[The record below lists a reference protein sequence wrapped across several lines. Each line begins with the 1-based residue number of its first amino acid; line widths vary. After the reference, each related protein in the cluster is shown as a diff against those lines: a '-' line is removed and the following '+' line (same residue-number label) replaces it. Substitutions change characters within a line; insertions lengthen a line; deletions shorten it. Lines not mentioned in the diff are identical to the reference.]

1 MQSPLWYNLDMSGK
15 QTYFGKVKKIDSRA
29 QRKTLGEL
37 YSEAE
42 EIEKVE
48 KSAEE
53 PKEKPKKEPKSEKI
67 KPEKAPKK
75 PKRERHVVRT
85 VLIILLILAIAGVAA
100 LVIFSMGRRDTV
112 LGDADSTTTEA
123 DEIFYSRLTGVEVAD
138 KETANR
144 PATCIMIENSPDA
157 RPQSGLGEAGVIYE
171 AIAEGGI
178 TRFMAIFQEAQPQ
191 FIGPVRSVRMAYAEL
206 AKPYH
211 CSIAHVGGS
220 DNALQLI
227 RNNSA
232 FRDIDQF
239 FNGNFYWRESTR
251 YAPHN
256 VYTSFEKLDALN
268 TNKGYTSSEFTG
280 FTRVKPDTNLETPE
294 KPAKSIKIAMS
305 SDLFSPVYTYNE
317 ETHKYARAHAN
328 GGAHYSVTR
337 DGQLSQNSPDVVIAM
352 KVNSYNRPGTPYA
365 DYTTTGSGDAYIF
378 QAGGVIEGHWNRENV
393 DAELRFIDN
402 NGEDIPLARG
412 QVWISL
418 YPSNS
423 RVTWE

>member
-1 MQSPLWYNLDMSGK
+1 MSGK

-29 QRKTLGEL
+29 QRKTLSEL
-37 YSEAE
+37 YNEAE
-42 EIEKVE
+42 SIEKPE
-48 KSAEE
+48 KPAEE
-53 PKEKPKKEPKSEKI
+53 PKEKPVEKPKKELKTEKI

-85 VLIILLILAIAGVAA
+85 ILIILLILAVAGVAA
-100 LVIFSMGRRDTV
+100 LVFFGMGRRETV
-112 LGDADSTTTEA
+112 LGDTDSTTTEA
-123 DEIFYSRLTGVEVAD
+123 DELYYSRLTGVEVAD

-157 RPQSGLGEAGVIYE
+157 RPQSGLGEAGIIYE

-239 FNGNFYWRESTR
+239 FNDASYWRERTR

-256 VYTSFEKLDALN
+256 VYTSFEKLDELN
-268 TNKGYTSSEFTG
+268 KRKGYTSSEFTG
-280 FTRVKPDTNLETPE
+280 FTRIKPDTNPETPE
-294 KPAKSIKIAMS
+294 KAAKSIKISMS

-317 ETHKYARAHAN
+317 ETRKYARSHAY

-337 DGQLSQNSPDVVIAM
+337 DGQLSQNSSDVVIAM
-352 KVNSYNRPGTPYA
+352 KVNSYNRSGTPYA

-378 QAGGVIEGHWNRENV
+378 QAGGVIEGQWKRENA
-393 DAELRFIDN
+393 DAELRFVDKD
-402 NGEDIPLARG
+402 GEDIPLVRG

-423 RVTWE
+423 KVSWE

>member
-1 MQSPLWYNLDMSGK
+1 MSGK

-42 EIEKVE
+42 D
-48 KSAEE
+48 
-53 PKEKPKKEPKSEKI
+53 PEKPAEKPEKTGQKPDKKQA
-67 KPEKAPKK
+67 EKAPKK
-75 PKRERHVVRT
+75 PKRERHVGRT
-85 VLIILLILAIAGVAA
+85 IVIILLILAIAGVAA
-100 LVIFSMGRRDTV
+100 LIVFGMGRRDTV
-112 LGDADSTTTEA
+112 LGDADSTTAKA

-268 TNKGYTSSEFTG
+268 ANKGYTSSDFTG
-280 FTRVKPDTNLETPE
+280 FTRVKPDTAPETPE

-328 GGAHYSVTR
+328 GGAHYSATR

-365 DYTTTGSGDAYIF
+365 DYTTIGSGDAYIF
-378 QAGGVIEGHWNRENV
+378 QAGGVIEGHWNRENA

-423 RVTWE
+423 RVSWE

>member
-1 MQSPLWYNLDMSGK
+1 MGK

-29 QRKTLGEL
+29 QHKTLSEL
-37 YSEAE
+37 YSEGEDPTDLAAKQ
-42 EIEKVE
+42 EI
-48 KSAEE
+48 
-53 PKEKPKKEPKSEKI
+53 PEKPAEKPIKQPKTEAKKA
-67 KPEKAPKK
+67 EKAPKK

-85 VLIILLILAIAGVAA
+85 ILVILLVLAIAGVAA
-100 LVIFSMGRRDTV
+100 LILFGMGRRDTT
-112 LGDADSTTTEA
+112 LGDIDGTATEA
-123 DEIFYSRLTGVEVAD
+123 DVIYYSRLTGKEVAD
-138 KETANR
+138 KETADR

-178 TRFMAIFQEAQPQ
+178 TRFMAIFEEAQPQ

-227 RNNSA
+227 RNNNA

-239 FNGNFYWRESTR
+239 FNDAYYWRERTR

-256 VYTSFEKLDALN
+256 VYTSFEKLDELN
-268 TNKGYTSSEFTG
+268 KKKGYTSSEFTG
-280 FTRVKPDTNLETPE
+280 FTRIKPDTNPEQPE
-294 KPAKSIKIAMS
+294 KTAKTIKIAMS
-305 SDLFSPVYTYNE
+305 SDLFSPVYAYNE
-317 ETHKYARAHAN
+317 ETHKYARSHAN

-378 QAGGVIEGHWNRENV
+378 QAGGVIEGRWNRENA
-393 DAELRFIDN
+393 DAELRFVDN
-402 NGEDIPLARG
+402 NGEDIPLVRG

>member
-1 MQSPLWYNLDMSGK
+1 MSGK

-29 QRKTLGEL
+29 QRKTLSEL
-37 YSEAE
+37 YNEAE
-42 EIEKVE
+42 DIEKPE
-48 KSAEE
+48 KPAEE
-53 PKEKPKKEPKSEKI
+53 PVIEPKEKPVEKPKKEPKPEKI

-75 PKRERHVVRT
+75 PKRERHVVRII
-85 VLIILLILAIAGVAA
+85 LIILLVLAIAGVVTLILFGA
-100 LVIFSMGRRDTV
+100 GRRDTV
-112 LGDADSTTTEA
+112 LGDAGGNAAEA
-123 DEIFYSRLTGVEVAD
+123 DTIYYSRLTGLEVEDEA
-138 KETANR
+138 TANR

-157 RPQSGLGEAGVIYE
+157 RPQSGLNEAGIIYE
-171 AIAEGGI
+171 SIAEGGI

-227 RNNSA
+227 RNNGA

-239 FNGNFYWRESTR
+239 FNDAYYWRERTR
-251 YAPHN
+251 VAPHN

-268 TNKGYTSSEFTG
+268 EKKGYTSSEFTG
-280 FTRVKPDTNLETPE
+280 FTRVKADTNPETPE
-294 KPAKSIKIAMS
+294 KTATHIKIAMS
-305 SDLFSPVYTYNE
+305 SDLFSPVYAYNE
-317 ETHKYARAHAN
+317 ETHKYARSHAN
-328 GGAHYSVTR
+328 GGAHYSTDKGNALV
-337 DGQLSQNSPDVVIAM
+337 QNAPDVVIAM
-352 KVNSYNRPGTPYA
+352 RVNSYNRPGTPYA

-378 QAGGVIEGHWNRENV
+378 QAGGVIEGQWKRENA
-393 DAELRFIDN
+393 DAELRFVDK

-423 RVTWE
+423 KVTWE

>member
-1 MQSPLWYNLDMSGK
+1 MSGK

-29 QRKTLGEL
+29 QRKTLSEL
-37 YSEAE
+37 YDEADDPTDLASKPE
-42 EIEKVE
+42 IIEKPE
-48 KSAEE
+48 KT
-53 PKEKPKKEPKSEKI
+53 EKVKQKTEQK

-75 PKRERHVVRT
+75 PKREHHIFRII
-85 VLIILLILAIAGVAA
+85 LIILLVLAIAGVTA
-100 LVIFSMGRRDTV
+100 LILFGMGRRDTA
-112 LGDADSTTTEA
+112 LGDIDSTTTEA

-157 RPQSGLGEAGVIYE
+157 RPQSGLGDAGIVYE
-171 AIAEGGI
+171 ALAEGGI

-191 FIGPVRSVRMAYAEL
+191 YIGPVRSVRMAYAEL

-220 DNALQLI
+220 DNAVKLI

-239 FNGNFYWRESTR
+239 FNGNYYWRESTR

-268 TNKGYTSSEFTG
+268 QNKGYTSSEFSG
-280 FTRVKPDTNLETPE
+280 FTRIKPDTQPE
-294 KPAKSIKIAMS
+294 QTEKTAKSIKIAMS

-317 ETHKYARAHAN
+317 ETQKYARAHAN

-337 DGQLSQNSPDVVIAM
+337 DGQLTQNAPDVVIAM

-365 DYTTTGSGDAYIF
+365 DYTTTGSGEAYIF
-378 QAGGVIEGHWNRENV
+378 QAGGVIEGHWNRENA
-393 DAELRFIDN
+393 DSELRFVDN
-402 NGEDIPLARG
+402 NGEDIPLVRG

-418 YPSNS
+418 YPSNGK
-423 RVTWE
+423 VTWE

>member
-1 MQSPLWYNLDMSGK
+1 MGK

-29 QRKTLGEL
+29 QHKTLSEL
-37 YSEAE
+37 YSEGEDPTDLAVKQ
-42 EIEKVE
+42 EI
-48 KSAEE
+48 
-53 PKEKPKKEPKSEKI
+53 PEKPAEKPIKQPKTEVKKA
-67 KPEKAPKK
+67 EKAPKK

-85 VLIILLILAIAGVAA
+85 ILVILLVLAIAGVAA
-100 LVIFSMGRRDTV
+100 LILFGMGRRDTT
-112 LGDADSTTTEA
+112 LGDIDGTATEA
-123 DEIFYSRLTGVEVAD
+123 DVIYYSRLTGKEVAD
-138 KETANR
+138 KETADR

-178 TRFMAIFQEAQPQ
+178 TRFMAIFEEAQPQ

-227 RNNSA
+227 RNNNA

-239 FNGNFYWRESTR
+239 FNDAYYWRERTR

-268 TNKGYTSSEFTG
+268 QKKGYTSSEFTG
-280 FTRVKPDTNLETPE
+280 FTRVKPDTQPEQPE
-294 KPAKSIKIAMS
+294 KAAKSIKISMS
-305 SDLFSPVYTYNE
+305 SDLFSPVYAYNE
-317 ETHKYARAHAN
+317 ETQKYARSHAN

-337 DGQLSQNSPDVVIAM
+337 DGKLTQNSPDVVIAM

-378 QAGGVIEGHWNRENV
+378 QAGGVIEGRWNRENA
-393 DAELRFIDN
+393 DSELRFVDN
-402 NGEDIPLARG
+402 NDKDIPLVRG

-418 YPSNS
+418 YPSSS

>member
-1 MQSPLWYNLDMSGK
+1 MSGK

-29 QRKTLGEL
+29 QRKTLSEL
-37 YSEAE
+37 YNEAE
-42 EIEKVE
+42 DPTDLAAKQELPEKTAEKPIKKPKTEAKSIEKT
-48 KSAEE
+48 
-53 PKEKPKKEPKSEKI
+53 PEKPKRK
-67 KPEKAPKK
+67 
-75 PKRERHVVRT
+75 HNVVRII
-85 VLIILLILAIAGVAA
+85 LIILLVLAIAGVTA
-100 LVIFSMGRRDTV
+100 LILFGMGRRDTI
-112 LGDADSTTTEA
+112 LGDADSATTEA
-123 DEIFYSRLTGVEVAD
+123 DEIYYSRLTGKEVD
-138 KETANR
+138 NKETANR

-178 TRFMAIFQEAQPQ
+178 TRFMAVFQEAQPQ
-191 FIGPVRSVRMAYAEL
+191 FVGPVRSVRMAYAEL

-220 DNALQLI
+220 DNALKLI

-239 FNGNFYWRESTR
+239 FNDPYYWRERTR

-256 VYTSFEKLDALN
+256 VYTSFEKLDELN
-268 TNKGYTSSEFTG
+268 QKKGYTSSDFTG
-280 FTRVKPDTNLETPE
+280 FTRIKPDTQPEQPE
-294 KPAKSIKIAMS
+294 KTAKSIKIAMS
-305 SDLFSPVYTYNE
+305 SDLFSPVYVYNE
-317 ETHKYARAHAN
+317 ETHKYARSHAN

-337 DGQLSQNSPDVVIAM
+337 DGQLSQNTPDVVIAM

-378 QAGGVIEGHWNRENV
+378 QAGGVIEGHWNRENA

-402 NGEDIPLARG
+402 NGEDIPLVRG

-418 YPSNS
+418 YPASS